1 MKYLGVEYSV
11 AHGPVLDEGF
21 IPFGVWTDAF
31 LKEATVPFSVA
42 VERENGKITVLHTF
56 LRSGDF
62 AEANYRY
69 AERTVKFLLW
79 SVGGFRVYLK
89 GDADVIARIQKA
101 YTPAGE
107 RAFDVQFMEDV
118 YERPFEVLAVTGED
132 FPEANEAAVSAGG
145 HMEGCRIGFDAG
157 GSDRKVSAVIDG
169 VPVYSE
175 EVVWHPKTQSDPR
188 YQFDGIVESFKTAA
202 SKMPRVDAIGV
213 SSAGVFIGN
222 SPMVSS
228 LFIKVPRERREEVN
242 SVFDRAAK
250 EIGDVP
256 IVVAND
262 GDVTALAGAMS
273 LEQGCVMG
281 LAMGTSEAVGYV
293 NNDGNLLGWFNELA
307 FAPVDVSE
315 SAMQD
320 EWSTD
325 YGVGCKYFSQDAVI
339 KLAPKAGIA
348 LEETLTPAEKLKAVQ
363 KLAGEGHT
371 GALQIFEDIGAYLAY
386 TLVLYSRYYDMKC
399 LLVLGRVTSGVGGE
413 RVVARCNQVLR
424 EEYLALADKITVML
438 PDEKTRRV
446 GQSVAAASLPELR

>member
-1 MKYLGVEYSV
+1 M
-11 AHGPVLDEGF
+11 
-21 IPFGVWTDAF
+21 
-31 LKEATVPFSVA
+31 
-42 VERENGKITVLHTF
+42 
-56 LRSGDF
+56 
-62 AEANYRY
+62 
-69 AERTVKFLLW
+69 KFLLW
-79 SVGGFRVYLK
+79 SVGGFRVYLQ
-89 GDADVIARIQKA
+89 GDSAVIARIQAA
-101 YTPAGE
+101 YTLAGE

-118 YERPFEVLAVTGED
+118 YERPFEIRPVTKDE
-132 FPEANEAAVSAGG
+132 FPEANESAVSAGG
-145 HMEGCRIGFDAG
+145 HMNGCRIGFDAG

-175 EVVWHPKTQSDPR
+175 EVVWHPKTQSDPQ
-188 YQFDGIVESFKTAA
+188 YQYDGIVDSFKTAA

-228 LFIKVPRERREEVN
+228 LFIKVPRQRREEVK

-273 LEQGCVMG
+273 MEQGCVMG

-293 NNDGNLLGWFNELA
+293 NADGNLLGWFNELA

-315 SAMQD
+315 TAMQD

-325 YGVGCKYFSQDAVI
+325 FGVGCKYFSQDAVI

-348 LEETLTPAEKLKAVQ
+348 LEETLTPAEKLKCVQ
-363 KLAGEGHT
+363 KLASQGHA
-371 GALQIFEDIGAYLAY
+371 GALQIFEDIGTYLAH
-386 TLVLYSRYYDMKC
+386 TLVLYSQFYELKY
-399 LLVLGRVTSGVGGE
+399 LLVLGRVASGVGGDRIVE
-413 RVVARCNQVLR
+413 TCNRVLAQ
-424 EEYLALADKITVML
+424 EYPHLAEKVTVML